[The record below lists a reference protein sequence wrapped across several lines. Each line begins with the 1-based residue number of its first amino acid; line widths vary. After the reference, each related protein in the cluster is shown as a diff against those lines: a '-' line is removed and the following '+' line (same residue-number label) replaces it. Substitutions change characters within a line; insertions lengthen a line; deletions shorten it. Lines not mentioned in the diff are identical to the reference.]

1 MRVVY
6 THPQGRFEV
15 IETTG
20 RNAFG
25 GTYSIRE
32 AVLTPERDARGMLT
46 DADKFAM
53 NQQAVNRTP
62 LSEEEKETIC
72 RLFQDDVSVA
82 EIAGYIGRGE
92 VIVRRVLDKRGL
104 RKIVATRRK
113 WTDEERKTIVRLWKK
128 GYSMKAIG
136 DAIDRTWKAVAQ
148 ELSSMRKRQEI

>member
-1 MRVVY
+1 M
-6 THPQGRFEV
+6 

-32 AVLTPERDARGMLT
+32 AVLTPERDVRGLLT
-46 DADKFAM
+46 DADKYDPD
-53 NQQAVNRTP
+53 QQKVNRTP

-72 RLFQDDVSVA
+72 TLFQDDVSVA

-92 VIVRRVLDKRGL
+92 VIVRRVLDQKGL
-104 RKIVATRRK
+104 RKIAATRRQ
-113 WTDEERKTIVRLWKK
+113 WTDEERKTIVKMWRQ

-136 DAIDRTWKAVAQ
+136 DEIGRTWKAVSQ
-148 ELSSMRKRQEI
+148 ELCSMRKRQAI